1 MFTGQEVHGAGQ
13 SVKTAYLWYH
23 EYRCPQRMAGTDA
36 LLRTWSLEHAKGP
49 VQAAGREV
57 VSIQAVDGP
66 GSWQK
71 GG

>member
-1 MFTGQEVHGAGQ
+1 
-13 SVKTAYLWYH
+13 
-23 EYRCPQRMAGTDA
+23 MAGTDA